1 MRQRLFCLRSVKNLR
16 GNNKEFIVGGQ
27 EIENSQKYNMV
38 CDMDCS
44 VASVGYPRRNH
55 SIYE

>member
-38 CDMDCS
+38 CDMDS
-44 VASVGYPRRNH
+44 SEESFH
-55 SIYE
+55 L